1 MPIINEIYEDDPSK
15 NRTIDTDTGFYLQK
29 QQSHSLSHSI
39 SFFIYNSFEEYIS
52 LDAESYPIYT
62 DEQREQKISH
72 IYYMIHFIH
81 RNNNFNITPTKKMI
95 EDLIVGYGTAYRKFE
110 REYGY
115 IENVTVK
122 FSDRALE
129 QLQAMGGGNV

>member
-1 MPIINEIYEDDPSK
+1 
-15 NRTIDTDTGFYLQK
+15 
-29 QQSHSLSHSI
+29 
-39 SFFIYNSFEEYIS
+39 
-52 LDAESYPIYT
+52 
-62 DEQREQKISH
+62 
-72 IYYMIHFIH
+72 MIHFIH